1 MTVLGTGVTKKYK
14 RRFNMIP
21 LWLMIAKG
29 VKNVADNQN
38 NQIDTFNKNQQYNPN
53 GQPMNNVNMTGDFDN
68 GLGNAFSTFSS
79 IYGNYLDNEK
89 KKKLFQQ

>member
-1 MTVLGTGVTKKYK
+1 
-14 RRFNMIP
+14 MIP

-53 GQPMNNVNMTGDFDN
+53 GQPMNNVDLTGDSDN

>member
-1 MTVLGTGVTKKYK
+1 
-14 RRFNMIP
+14 MIP

-29 VKNVADNQN
+29 VKNAADNQN

-53 GQPMNNVNMTGDFDN
+53 GQPMNNVNMTGDSDN

>member
-1 MTVLGTGVTKKYK
+1 ML
-14 RRFNMIP
+14 P

-38 NQIDTFNKNQQYNPN
+38 NQIDTFNKNQQYAVN
-53 GQPMNNVNMTGDFDN
+53 GQPMNNVDLTGNSGN

-79 IYGNYLDNEK
+79 IYGNYLDDEK
-89 KKKLFQQ
+89 KKKLFQK

>member
-1 MTVLGTGVTKKYK
+1 
-14 RRFNMIP
+14 MIP
-21 LWLMIAKG
+21 LWLMIAQG
-29 VKNVADNQN
+29 VKQVADNQN
-38 NQIDTFNKNQQYNPN
+38 NQINEFNRNQQYTAN
-53 GQPMNNVNMTGDFDN
+53 GQPMNVDMTGDSGN

>member
-1 MTVLGTGVTKKYK
+1 
-14 RRFNMIP
+14 MIP

-53 GQPMNNVNMTGDFDN
+53 GQPTNNVDLTGDSDN

>member
-1 MTVLGTGVTKKYK
+1 MLP
-14 RRFNMIP
+14 I
-21 LWLMIAKG
+21 WLMIAQG

-38 NQIDTFNKNQQYNPN
+38 NQIDTFNKNQQYTAN
-53 GQPMNNVNMTGDFDN
+53 GQPMNNVNMTGDSGN

-89 KKKLFQQ
+89 KKKLLQQ

>member
-1 MTVLGTGVTKKYK
+1 MA
-14 RRFNMIP
+14 IP

-53 GQPMNNVNMTGDFDN
+53 GQPMNNVDMTGDSGN

>member
-1 MTVLGTGVTKKYK
+1 MI
-14 RRFNMIP
+14 IP
-21 LWLMIAKG
+21 LWMLIAKG
-29 VKNVADNQN
+29 VKKVADNQN
-38 NQIDTFNKNQQYNPN
+38 NQIETFNKNQHYTPN
-53 GQPMNNVNMTGDFDN
+53 GQPMNVNLPGDSGN

>member
-1 MTVLGTGVTKKYK
+1 
-14 RRFNMIP
+14 
-21 LWLMIAKG
+21 MIAQAAKS
-29 VKNVADNQN
+29 VADNQN
-38 NQIDTFNKNQQYNPN
+38 NQIDNFNNNQQYTAN
-53 GQPMNNVNMTGDFDN
+53 GQPMNNVNMAGN